1 MFFYNYI
8 LQLVFVSVKCQLY
21 FCSFQKC
28 YLILEIFCVHKQL
41 LWEHVDLLAEPL
53 LFKMQAVI
61 NIYRFIS
68 KLIHKQDRFYF
79 CDIIDVIWGGVQKHR
94 LG

>member
-8 LQLVFVSVKCQLY
+8 LQLVFVCVNYTFVHFK
-21 FCSFQKC
+21 KC
-28 YLILEIFCVHKQL
+28 YLILKTFCVHKQL
-41 LWEHVDLLAEPL
+41 LWEYVDLLAEPL

-79 CDIIDVIWGGVQKHR
+79 CDIIDVIWGGVQKDR
-94 LG
+94 VG